1 LQQFERDSIIAPS
14 TAIIRKMNTR
24 LLRSILVAAL
34 FIVTF
39 PGCVYRMDVPQGNR
53 IDAALVEELKIG
65 MSRNQ
70 VQFLLGSPA
79 VDDLYHPDRWHYI
92 YYYKTGKDGSIE
104 KRHMTLHFKN
114 DLLSAIEGSLNP
126 G

>member
-1 LQQFERDSIIAPS
+1 MQQFERDSIIAPS
-14 TAIIRKMNTR
+14 IIINRKMNFR
-24 LLRSILVAAL
+24 LLRSILVTAL

-39 PGCVYRMDVPQGNR
+39 TGCVYRMDVAQGNR
-53 IDAALVEELKIG
+53 IDAGLVEELKIG

-92 YYYKTGKDGSIE
+92 YYFKTGKDQSIE
-104 KRHMTLHFKN
+104 KRNMTLYFKN
-114 DLLSAIEGSLNP
+114 DLLSEIEGSLNP

>member
-1 LQQFERDSIIAPS
+1 LQQFERDSIITPS
-14 TAIIRKMNTR
+14 IAIIRKMNFR

-34 FIVTF
+34 LIVTF
-39 PGCVYRMDVPQGNR
+39 TGCVYRMDVPQGNR
-53 IDAALVEELKIG
+53 VDAGLVEELKIG

-70 VQFLLGSPA
+70 VKFLLGSPA

-92 YYYKTGKDGSIE
+92 YYYKTGKDGNIE

>member
-1 LQQFERDSIIAPS
+1 MQQSEWDSIIAPS
-14 TAIIRKMNTR
+14 TAIIRKMNFR
-24 LLRSILVAAL
+24 LLQSILVAAL

-53 IDAALVEELKIG
+53 IDAGLVEELKIG

-70 VQFLLGSPA
+70 VQYLLGSPA